1 MTTDQIVVTH
11 LFCQYKA
18 SRELMMS
25 ILLRERSIPLIIG
38 DDWFTKTM
46 LINTLSRNEQV
57 KAQLRTAKIDF
68 GDLFT
73 SVLNE
78 LMQKELPISSTPTI
92 QSFVDHLPSSNLS
105 FANEIQNTGLL
116 NNSFSTNEPL
126 RFQSISSEKIN
137 QILDGKLK
145 GMGDAFVSA
154 GQKYNVNPA
163 LLTAIAQHETGNGTS
178 KAAYVKNNVA
188 GMMGKYGLK
197 SYSSIEESIMDMARN
212 LSKNYLG
219 IGLTSISKIAGKY
232 APIGADN
239 DPTGLNNHWVNG
251 VSKYFGQ
258 LKA

>member
-1 MTTDQIVVTH
+1 MV
-11 LFCQYKA
+11 
-18 SRELMMS
+18 S
-25 ILLRERSIPLIIG
+25 ILLRGRSIPLIIG

-57 KAQLRTAKIDF
+57 KSQMGTTKIDF

-73 SVLNE
+73 AVLNE

-92 QSFVDHLPSSNLS
+92 QSFVDNFQSNNLS
-105 FANEIQNTGLL
+105 LANENTGLM
-116 NNSFSTNEPL
+116 NHTFSSNEPL
-126 RFQSISSEKIN
+126 RFKTISSEKIN

-145 GMGDAFVSA
+145 GMGNAFVSA

>member
-1 MTTDQIVVTH
+1 M
-11 LFCQYKA
+11 
-18 SRELMMS
+18 
-25 ILLRERSIPLIIG
+25 IIG

-57 KAQLRTAKIDF
+57 KSQMGTTKIDF

-78 LMQKELPISSTPTI
+78 LMQKELPISSTPTL
-92 QSFVDHLPSSNLS
+92 QSFVDNLPSNNLS
-105 FANEIQNTGLL
+105 LANDIPNTGLL
-116 NNSFSTNEPL
+116 NNTFSTSEPL
-126 RFQSISSEKIN
+126 RFQTISSEKIN

-145 GMGDAFVSA
+145 GMGDAFISA

-219 IGLTSISKIAGKY
+219 MGLTSISKIAGKY

-251 VSKYFGQ
+251 VSKYLGQ